1 MPDYKPIE
9 RKIRPPSMRAALDK
23 FLGRDRGDET
33 PVSKAPDPP
42 KPRLVHSTPVQTIH
56 NRAERERLAEEQ
68 DDPRWLRD
76 PEHKEDN
83 DMINQPTGDTNDYG
97 HTFMLKDVLP
107 INAKLGTT
115 NTLSD
120 IMTLDGGFVGVMIH
134 HDGQLVYVTNFDF
147 KSEGGELNVV
157 DRPSVDPAR
166 DPLKMKKMIEH
177 DYTHHNSRGDVYKM
191 FITLVRLQPD
201 DYEELQI
208 DQIKKKLSP
217 TEYEL
222 LKAEILKG
230 GE

>member
-9 RKIRPPSMRAALDK
+9 RKIRPPSMKAALDK

-42 KPRLVHSTPVQTIH
+42 KPRLVHSKPVRT
-56 NRAERERLAEEQ
+56 LAEQHMFEQ
-68 DDPRWLRD
+68 FERTAQTL
-76 PEHKEDN
+76 KENN

-107 INAKLGTT
+107 INAKRD
-115 NTLSD
+115 TLSD

-177 DYTHHNSRGDVYKM
+177 DYTHRNSRGDVYKM
-191 FITLVRLQPD
+191 FLTLVRLQPN